1 MENSYKLWH
10 TQFAAIPSPCKK
22 TKPVYTGAQIKEHFP
37 AHIIDTFYTG
47 HGIIPANEIEDIE
60 APTPNE
66 CFVLRNESRSVLA
79 RYHAADNTFRRIN
92 KAKAYGIEPRNVE
105 QHFALNA
112 LLNDHINLVTLTGKA
127 GTGKTLLAIAAA
139 LEGRARYRQILIGR
153 PVIPLS
159 NRDMGFLPGDVASK
173 LEPYMQPLFDNL
185 GVIKDKFDNKD
196 VKRTKI
202 DDMLENEKIIITPL
216 AYIRGRSLSRSF
228 LIIDEAQNLTPHEIK
243 TIITRAGDRTKIV
256 LTGDLQQIDQPKL
269 NKHSNGLQYLI
280 ERMQGQDLY
289 AHISLTKGE
298 RSRLAE
304 IATDLL

>member
-1 MENSYKLWH
+1 MSHTDVSAYQDYNNISYIGPLTKRERRQL
-10 TQFAAIPSPCKK
+10 KKNK
-22 TKPVYTGAQIKEHFP
+22 TKNRKGGTGIRLE
-37 AHIIDTFYTG
+37 Y
-47 HGIIPANEIEDIE
+47 
-60 APTPNE
+60 
-66 CFVLRNESRSVLA
+66 
-79 RYHAADNTFRRIN
+79 
-92 KAKAYGIEPRNVE
+92 IEPITDAQNRAFQAFSSDKNV
-105 QHFALNA
+105 
-112 LLNDHINLVTLTGKA
+112 LLHGVA
-127 GTGKTLLAIAAA
+127 GTGKTFISLFLA
-139 LEGRARYRQILIGR
+139 LRDILDQYDDKTTIHLIR
-153 PVIPLS
+153 SVVPT
-159 NRDMGFLPGDVASK
+159 RDMGFLPGDVASK

-185 GVIKDKFDNKD
+185 GVIKEQFDNKD

-202 DDMLENEKIIITPL
+202 DEMLENEKIIITPL

-269 NKHSNGLQYLI
+269 NAHSNGLQYLI